1 MEAEEWQKMGE
12 GLVCNVKDDR
22 WMPGGS
28 GTIASNTLVHLFDE
42 YSTAVI
48 DFRYSCDQNYSS
60 QLLFLDCLSPMND
73 EK

>member
-28 GTIASNTLVHLFDE
+28 GTIASSTLVHLFDE

-48 DFRYSCDQNYSS
+48 DFRYSCDQNY
-60 QLLFLDCLSPMND
+60 
-73 EK
+73 

>member
-28 GTIASNTLVHLFDE
+28 GTIASNILVHLFDE

-60 QLLFLDCLSPMND
+60 HAATVFRLSFTN
-73 EK
+73 E